1 MKPMADVTGP
11 PAPAGGPQNS
21 GLPISGAQGPVPQGT
36 GSIDRS
42 EQPGRVGLLLVLA
55 GLLVGAAIGLSFVA
69 NEQAQSLIVWLLAL
83 LAMAGVFFLFALAI
97 GALQLSGSAARDDI
111 TKGIVDASPDGALVV
126 EDSGRLIYANE
137 AYLRIAGG
145 ETFSNLVPVE
155 RILVGSPEVSEAVYR
170 LSQASRDAR
179 AHTEEV
185 RMSPPLGPIAGE
197 RSFGWYRVSVRPLLR
212 PRRAAALWTVADI
225 TAERERQEN
234 VFQELQH
241 AIDYLDH
248 APAGFL
254 SIDPAGAIVY
264 MNATLAAWLGYDLA
278 SVGPGGPHL
287 TEIAPEADVLVRTAG
302 LPGEVRTD
310 RFDLDLRRR
319 NGHTLPV
326 RLYHRVA
333 FGKDGKPGS
342 SRTFVINR
350 SAGAETDEPQRAAE
364 VRLARFL
371 NNSPIAIATLDRT
384 GRIARAN
391 ASFTRLFGTVPRQ
404 VEDGAIGV
412 EGATRAEPN
421 VADSVADRTALEA
434 GLARATSGLTDPEP
448 IEVQL
453 NGPGGRSARVWLSP
467 ADGGDPVQQTDE
479 AERVILY
486 ALDTTAQRQLEQ
498 QVAQA
503 QKMNAVGQ
511 LAGGIAHDFNNVLQ
525 AIIGYSDLLLA
536 SHRPTDPAFQDIMQ
550 IKQNANRAAGLVRQ
564 LLAFSRRQTLRP
576 EVMNVGEALSE
587 LTLLLKRLLGERVA
601 LELKHGREV
610 WPVKADVNQFE
621 QVIVNLAVN
630 ARDAMP
636 DGGKLMIRT
645 ENVTDPGPAAVADGR
660 GGAPAG
666 DHILIEVRDTGQGI
680 PPELMEKIFEPFF
693 TTKEIG
699 KGTGLGLST
708 VFGIVKQSG
717 GTIDVQSTVGEGT
730 AFRIYLPRHVPV
742 AEHEEAPLVTAT
754 PALPR
759 TEAAALPSLS
769 GQDRAGGAAPPAGE
783 AAARAEAKS
792 EAKPQAKIDAPAPRK
807 PAADHTGQG
816 TILLVEDEDPVRA
829 VNSRALSARG
839 YTVLEAASGLE
850 ALAIVREGAQE
861 IDLVVS
867 DVVMPEMDGPTL
879 LREVRKHQPDLKVIF
894 VSGYAE
900 DAFRK
905 NLPEGETFNFL
916 PKPFSLK
923 QLVETVKK
931 TMAD

>member
-1 MKPMADVTGP
+1 MPMADVTGTP
-11 PAPAGGPQNS
+11 DHIAGTQTDG
-21 GLPISGAQGPVPQGT
+21 GRGAV
-36 GSIDRS
+36 SIDRS

-97 GALQLSGSAARDDI
+97 GALQLSGTAARDDI
-111 TKGIVDASPDGALVV
+111 TKGIVDAAPDGTLVV
-126 EDSGRLIYANE
+126 EDGGRLIYANQ
-137 AYLRIAGG
+137 AYLRLAGG
-145 ETFSNLVPVE
+145 DSFSNLSPVE
-155 RILVGSPEVSEAVYR
+155 RIFVGSPEVSEAVYR
-170 LSQASRDAR
+170 LSQAARDGR
-179 AHTEEV
+179 AHAEEI
-185 RMSPPLGPIAGE
+185 RMAPPLGLQAGE
-197 RSFGWYRVSVRPLLR
+197 RDFGWYRVSVRALPR
-212 PRRAAALWTVADI
+212 QRRAAVLWTVSDI

-287 TEIAPEADVLVRTAG
+287 SQIAPGADMLTRTAG

-333 FGKDGKPGS
+333 FGKDGEPGA

-371 NNSPIAIATLDRT
+371 NNSPIAIATLDRS

-391 ASFTRLFGTVPRQ
+391 ASFTRLFGTMPRHGD
-404 VEDGAIGV
+404 EGELDG
-412 EGATRAEPN
+412 EGGTRAEPN
-421 VADSVADRTALEA
+421 LADSVADRSALEA
-434 GLARATSGLTDPEP
+434 GLARAASGLSEAEP

-453 NGPGGRSARVWLSP
+453 TGPGGRSARVWLSP
-467 ADGGDPVQQTDE
+467 ADGADAVQATDE

-576 EVMNVGEALSE
+576 EVMNVGEGLSE

-601 LELKHGREV
+601 LELKHGREI

-636 DGGKLMIRT
+636 EGGKLMIRT

-666 DHILIEVRDTGQGI
+666 DHVLIEVRDTGQGI

-717 GTIDVQSTVGEGT
+717 GTIDVQSKVSEGT
-730 AFRIYLPRHVPV
+730 AFRIYLPRHIP
-742 AEHEEAPLVTAT
+742 APEVD
-754 PALPR
+754 
-759 TEAAALPSLS
+759 AAP
-769 GQDRAGGAAPPAGE
+769 APPASASGPVAPKQAGTDDAFVLVGDKT
-783 AAARAEAKS
+783 AAGTPNRS
-792 EAKPQAKIDAPAPRK
+792 PTLPRSRK
-807 PAADHTGQG
+807 PVADHTGQG

-850 ALAIVREGAQE
+850 ALAIVREGRQT

-879 LREVRKHQPDLKVIF
+879 LREVRKHEPDLKVIF

-931 TMAD
+931 TMNG

>member
-1 MKPMADVTGP
+1 MADLLGP
-11 PAPAGGPQNS
+11 AAP
-21 GLPISGAQGPVPQGT
+21 VT

-42 EQPGRVGLLLVLA
+42 ERPGRVGLLLVLA

-69 NEQAQSLIVWLLAL
+69 NEQAQSIIVWLLAL

-97 GALQLSGSAARDDI
+97 GAIQLSGQGARDDI
-111 TKGIVDASPDGALVV
+111 TKAIVDAAPDAAVV
-126 EDSGRLIYANE
+126 MEDGGRLIYANE
-137 AYLRIAGG
+137 AYLTIAGG
-145 ETFSNLVPVE
+145 DTFSNLRSVE
-155 RILVGSPEVSEAVYR
+155 RIFVGSPEVSEAIYR
-170 LSQASRDAR
+170 LAQGARDAR
-179 AHTEEV
+179 SHTEEV
-185 RMSPPLGPIAGE
+185 RMSPPPGGRPDRDFA
-197 RSFGWYRVSVRPLLR
+197 WYRISVRPLAR
-212 PRRAAALWTVADI
+212 PRRAATLWTVSDI
-225 TAERERQEN
+225 THERERQEN

-264 MNATLAAWLGYDLA
+264 MNATLASWLGYDLA
-278 SVGPGGPHL
+278 TVGPGGPHL
-287 TEIAPEADVLVRTAG
+287 SEIAPGSEHIIGAAG
-302 LPGEVRTD
+302 QPGEVRTD
-310 RFDLDLRRR
+310 RLDLDLRRR
-319 NGHTLPV
+319 NGLSLPA

-333 FGKDGKPGS
+333 FGKDGKPGP

-350 SAGAETDEPQRAAE
+350 SAGADFDEPQRAAE

-371 NNSPIAIATLDRT
+371 NNSPIAIATLDSA
-384 GRIARAN
+384 GQIGRAN
-391 ASFTRLFGTVPRQ
+391 ASFGRLFGTMPRQ
-404 VEDGAIGV
+404 VVDQAS
-412 EGATRAEPN
+412 
-421 VADSVADRTALEA
+421 ADSALVPAMSEAVIERDRA
-434 GLARATSGLTDPEP
+434 GLDAALARAAKGIGETQP
-448 IEVQL
+448 IEVAL
-453 NGPGGRSARVWLSP
+453 KGTGNRSARVWLSP
-467 ADGGDPVQQTDE
+467 AG
-479 AERVILY
+479 AEGAGPGEGQAGSDRERIILY

-503 QKMNAVGQ
+503 QKMDTVGQ

-536 SHRPTDPAFQDIMQ
+536 SRKASDPAFQDIMQ

-576 EVMNVGEALSE
+576 EVMDVGEALSE
-587 LTLLLKRLLGERVA
+587 LTLLLKRLLGERVD
-601 LELKHGREV
+601 LELKHGREI

-636 DGGKLMIRT
+636 EGGRLLLRT
-645 ENVTDPGPAAVADGR
+645 ANVPDPGAEAAPDGR
-660 GGAPAG
+660 GGPPKG
-666 DHILIEVRDTGQGI
+666 DHVLIEVLDTGEGI
-680 PPELMEKIFEPFF
+680 PPEIMEKIFEPFF

-717 GTIDVQSTVGEGT
+717 GTVDVQSTLGEGT

-742 AEHEEAPLVTAT
+742 VEPVAIAP
-754 PALPR
+754 PAGRIAPDPGAVASLP
-759 TEAAALPSLS
+759 APDS
-769 GQDRAGGAAPPAGE
+769 QDAAPPAPV
-783 AAARAEAKS
+783 AAKAES
-792 EAKPQAKIDAPAPRK
+792 RK
-807 PAADHTGQG
+807 PSADHTGQG

-829 VNSRALSARG
+829 VNSRALSGRG

-850 ALAIVREGAQE
+850 ALRIVSEGRHV

-879 LREVRKHQPDLKVIF
+879 LREIRKHQPDLKVIF

-923 QLVETVKK
+923 QLFETVKQ
-931 TMAD
+931 TMSV